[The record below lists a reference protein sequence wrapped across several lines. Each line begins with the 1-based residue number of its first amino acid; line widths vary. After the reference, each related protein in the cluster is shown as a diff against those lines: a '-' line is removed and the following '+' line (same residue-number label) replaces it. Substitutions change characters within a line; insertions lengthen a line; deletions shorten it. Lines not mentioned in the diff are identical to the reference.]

1 MNNTFNHIGRE
12 IKNYFQTKISN
23 IKSWFGRNQ
32 FQIIALLA
40 LIFIF
45 KNKDISFSLEMNAA
59 RQNTREV
66 LMESEMLPT
75 EKNLWQWLA
84 KLVKKLLPLE
94 PTATQHFST
103 NTAGRI
109 ELVSVDKTEEFG
121 LFPLADFAEKKLSA
135 EELQLREKRLNYV
148 EQYAEVAQAEMKKY
162 GIPASIK
169 LAQGLVET
177 NAGDSKL
184 AVQNHNHFGIK
195 CFTKSCKKGHCS
207 NFSDDTHKDFFR
219 NYGTV
224 WESYRAHSLMLQNP
238 RYRHLF
244 ELEPTDYKGW
254 AYGLKSAGY
263 ATDKK
268 YAEKLVELIEDLKLY
283 EYDRR

>member
-23 IKSWFGRNQ
+23 VKSWFGRNQ
-32 FQIIALLA
+32 FQIIALLV

-66 LMESEMLPT
+66 LMESEMLPA
-75 EKNLWQWLA
+75 EKNLWRWLA

-103 NTAGRI
+103 NAAGRI
-109 ELVSVDKTEEFG
+109 ELLSGDNTEEFG

-148 EQYAEVAQAEMKKY
+148 EQYAAVAQAEMKKY

-195 CFTKSCKKGHCS
+195 CFSKSCKKGHCS

-219 NYGTV
+219 NYDTV

-254 AYGLKSAGY
+254 AYGLKAAGY

-283 EYDRR
+283 EHDRR